1 MDTMTVEVEG
11 VTLSR
16 LIDTLTEGVRQLAE
30 HAHDFDGTQ
39 LPRVLVTVARDTNRK
54 GAGLKLG
61 HITTVPA
68 WESND
73 GEGFLEL
80 LITGEGLR
88 RGGRAV
94 FGTLA
99 HEMAHG
105 YNIAR
110 GINDVDSNGR
120 HNKKFK
126 ATAEEVFGLSIS
138 YDKSLGFS
146 PTEVPDETAELWA
159 ELIAQIDEAIT
170 AVAGGLKTA
179 PKTKKRNKNLLKA
192 VCDCGKV
199 IRASRSVLEECE
211 PMCKVCGETFKA
223 EETEEGEED

>member
-1 MDTMTVEVEG
+1 MKTEEATVTEVEG

-16 LIDTLTEGVRQLAE
+16 LIDTLTEGTRQLAD
-30 HAHDFDGTQ
+30 HAAKYDGTAVPQ
-39 LPRVLVTVARDTNRK
+39 VLVTVARDEK
-54 GAGLKLG
+54 KYG
-61 HITTVPA
+61 HITVVPV
-68 WESND
+68 WESTE

-80 LITGEGLR
+80 LITGEGLK

-99 HEMAHG
+99 HEMAPA

-110 GINDVDSNGR
+110 KITDVDSNGR
-120 HNKKFK
+120 HNKKFQK
-126 ATAEEVFGLSIS
+126 TAEEVFGLSIS
-138 YDKSLGFS
+138 NHKSIGWS
-146 PTEVPDETAELWA
+146 VTEVPDETAEQWA

-179 PKTKKRNKNLLKA
+179 PKPKKRNKNLL
-192 VCDCGKV
+192 VG
-199 IRASRSVLEECE
+199 
-211 PMCKVCGETFKA
+211 VCGCPEDNKVRGSARRFAKGVVCEFCEEVFKV